1 MTDERYNKTFLNSH
15 FERIQRRLQAE
26 GIAARSFDHGLNRGL
41 IREAFIREFLA
52 DNISELWGV
61 GTGEII
67 DKDARPDAK
76 RSQIDAVIYN
86 KRYPKLPLAAG
97 IDLFFSGT
105 ISSFIEIKSHLKKE
119 DLRKTAITTQQI
131 KESANFAPQRMNP
144 TGLVKNPRPYSF
156 VFAYDGPRKIE
167 TVQKWMKELANE
179 YDFGIAD
186 LAVTHPN
193 NRFFYNHNFVDGVF
207 ILGKGF
213 VVVDALP
220 FESKIGDAVDQGL
233 NVSPLDVFYSGK
245 KEELLM
251 LWAIINQVNAC
262 LTWSSEDLNEYIGG
276 VMFSME
282 ENDPFVEDE

>member
-1 MTDERYNKTFLNSH
+1 MTDEKYNKTFLNSH
-15 FERIQRRLQAE
+15 FERIQRRLEAE

-67 DKDARPDAK
+67 HKDAKPDTK

-119 DLRKTAITTQQI
+119 DLRKTAITTQNI
-131 KESANFAPQRMNP
+131 KQSANFAPQRLNP
-144 TGLVKNPRPYSF
+144 TGMIKNPRPYSF
-156 VFAYDGPRKIE
+156 IFAYDGPRKIS
-167 TVQKWMKELANE
+167 TVRKWMSALAKEC
-179 YDFGIAD
+179 DFGLAD
-186 LAVTHPN
+186 LAATDPN
-193 NRFFYNHNFVDGVF
+193 DRFFYNHSFVDGVF
-207 ILGKGF
+207 ILGRGF

-220 FESKIGDAVDQGL
+220 FESKIGVAVDQGL
-233 NVSPLDVFYSGK
+233 NVSPRDVFYSGSD
-245 KEELLM
+245 EELLM

-262 LTWSSEDLNEYIGG
+262 LTWSVEDLNEYIGA
-276 VMFSME
+276 MSCWIE
-282 ENDPFVEDE
+282 ENDPFV